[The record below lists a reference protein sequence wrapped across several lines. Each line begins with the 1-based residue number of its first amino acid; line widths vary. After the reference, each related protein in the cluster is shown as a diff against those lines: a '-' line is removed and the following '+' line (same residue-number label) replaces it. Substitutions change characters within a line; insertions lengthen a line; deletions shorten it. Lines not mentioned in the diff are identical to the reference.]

1 MASGDSL
8 FELRPQSA
16 APPGASSAQHDTVAG
31 ASTPAETLPVVAFD
45 AASDEYMDWYLTMPA
60 HYSGAGM
67 TVKVEIQ
74 MASATSGGVRAE
86 IALRERATTDD
97 WDTTSHTYDFNGV
110 TVTAPGT
117 LGQSVIGTITFT
129 DGADMDGVGAGDPF
143 VLRLWRNQAHAEDTA
158 SGDALIERIYATET

>member
-16 APPGASSAQHDTVAG
+16 TPPGASAAQHDTVAG
-31 ASTPAETLPVVAFD
+31 ASTPAETLPVIAFD
-45 AASDEYMDWYLTMPA
+45 AGADEYMDWYLTMPE
-60 HYSGAGM
+60 HYDGGGI
-67 TVKVEIQ
+67 TVKVEMQ
-74 MASATSGGVRAE
+74 MASATSGGVRPE

-97 WDTTSHTYDFNGV
+97 WDTTAHTYDFNGV

-129 DGADMDGVGAGDPF
+129 DGADMDNVGAGDPF
-143 VLRLWRNQAHAEDTA
+143 VLRLWRNYGHAGDDA
-158 SGDALIERIYATET
+158 SGDALLERIYAIET